1 MRKLRIC
8 SMLAIFTFL
17 IFTVGSLYAA
27 STSLSGTTTVTNGD
41 NVTININGNSIAVWD
56 INVSYDD
63 SKLELVSGKTKYVGV
78 TDSGKNEN
86 VTIGTLVFK
95 SKSTGTAN
103 VSISGEVAGEDK
115 VKLETSRS
123 IGVTINE
130 KVVTPPENN
139 NDNNNQNNGGSNNN
153 NNSSNSNNNTT
164 TATKSGNA
172 YLKSLQV
179 NYEGLTPNFN
189 RNKTTYTL
197 SVGENVDSIK
207 VTARAEHSG
216 ARVSVS
222 GNTNLKDGDNNVY
235 ITVTAENGT
244 KKTYT
249 IVVTKSADPD
259 KSNSYLEN
267 LIVENAKLSPE
278 FSKEIFEYDCG
289 TVGMDVESLKILAF
303 PEIEDA
309 KVEITGNDELV
320 IGENNIVIKVTSV
333 DGSTTKEY
341 KIKVVKDE
349 TVDALSNSDEDIKLV
364 DEENGPSKL
373 DTIIEV
379 IKNNALVIIMYIFII
394 VEFVQ
399 IVYLY
404 RKQNKKENNFDGDK
418 NKKIDTEKT
427 VRSRSGAINTELPVE
442 QDLPEEIVNHEEINN
457 TYDEPKVE
465 LKLDLNKLN
474 NENSEE
480 DNTIEDEEDVESK
493 YEEYLKDINNEE
505 NKIELNLNFDDDKK
519 DKE

>member
-1 MRKLRIC
+1 MKKNKLKF
-8 SMLAIFTFL
+8 MLFAISFL
-17 IFTVGSLYAA
+17 VMMITLSRNNIFAA
-27 STSLSGTTTVTNGD
+27 GT
-41 NVTININGNSIAVWD
+41 
-56 INVSYDD
+56 
-63 SKLELVSGKTKYVGV
+63 
-78 TDSGKNEN
+78 
-86 VTIGTLVFK
+86 
-95 SKSTGTAN
+95 
-103 VSISGEVAGEDK
+103 VSISSTNISVDVGSPA
-115 VKLETSRS
+115 S
-123 IGVTINE
+123 VTITTNSCAGRFEITSTNSKIFESTSVWIDGSYTLQLSTATPGTATITIKAIDVSDTDLADVEYSKDVAVTVKE
-130 KVVTPPENN
+130 KAVTPPNNN

-164 TATKSGNA
+164 TVTKSGNA

-216 ARVSVS
+216 ARVVVS

-244 KKTYT
+244 KRTYT

-289 TVGMDVESLKILAF
+289 TVGMDVNTLKILTF
-303 PEIEDA
+303 PEIEEA

-320 IGENNIVIKVTSV
+320 VGENNIVIKVTSV

-364 DEENGPSKL
+364 DEENDPSKL

-394 VEFVQ
+394 VEFIQ

-442 QDLPEEIVNHEEINN
+442 QDLPEEVVNHEEIDN

>member
-63 SKLELVSGKTKYVGV
+63 SKLELVSGKTKYVNV

-95 SKSTGTAN
+95 TISTGTTT
-103 VSISGEVAGEDK
+103 VSISGKMAGEDK
-115 VKLETSRS
+115 AQEEVKDELP
-123 IGVTINE
+123 ITINE

-197 SVGENVDSIK
+197 SVGEGVDSIK
-207 VTARAEHSG
+207 VTARAEHSA

-289 TVGMDVESLKILAF
+289 TVGMDVKSLKILTF
-303 PEIEDA
+303 PEIEEA

-320 IGENNIVIKVTSV
+320 VGENNIVIKVTSV

-418 NKKIDTEKT
+418 NKKVDTEKT

-442 QDLPEEIVNHEEINN
+442 QHLPEEVVNNEEIDN

>member
-1 MRKLRIC
+1 MNKKLKIVLFNIALFILF
-8 SMLAIFTFL
+8 SVGNVFSATFSVSASNSNL
-17 IFTVGSLYAA
+17 TVGDTATVTVYGSGVVGGPIKIESSNDKVVSVGNFSSDGWVENSNISATISANNVGTVVL
-27 STSLSGTTTVTNGD
+27 TISGTVANASNSEEEEYVTKTLPITV
-41 NVTININGNSIAVWD
+41 
-56 INVSYDD
+56 
-63 SKLELVSGKTKYVGV
+63 K
-78 TDSGKNEN
+78 
-86 VTIGTLVFK
+86 
-95 SKSTGTAN
+95 
-103 VSISGEVAGEDK
+103 
-115 VKLETSRS
+115 
-123 IGVTINE
+123 E
-130 KVVTPPENN
+130 KVVTPPNNN

-153 NNSSNSNNNTT
+153 NNSSNSNSNNNTT

-197 SVGENVDSIK
+197 SVGEGVDSIK
-207 VTARAEHSG
+207 VTARPEHSG

-289 TVGMDVESLKILAF
+289 TVGMDVNTLKILTF

-320 IGENNIVIKVTSV
+320 IGENNIVIKITSV

-394 VEFVQ
+394 VEFIQ

-418 NKKIDTEKT
+418 NKNIDTEKN
-427 VRSRSGAINTELPVE
+427 VRSRSGAINTELPLE
-442 QDLPEEIVNHEEINN
+442 QDVPEEIVNHEEINN

-474 NENSEE
+474 NENPEE